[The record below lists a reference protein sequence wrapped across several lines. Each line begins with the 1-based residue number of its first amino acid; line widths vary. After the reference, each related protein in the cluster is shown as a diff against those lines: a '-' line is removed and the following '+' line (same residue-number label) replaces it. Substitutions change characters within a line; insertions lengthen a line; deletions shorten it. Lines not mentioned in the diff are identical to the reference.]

1 MLPLGSCATEYF
13 PAWRMIG
20 WDLETGDLVR
30 TLQSRSHCLT
40 PSCQVSNRSCGWSQF
55 CWAAGI
61 SGRLPR
67 RTPSRVDGTAT
78 TLRPVLASWCPI
90 PPPHSATSI
99 HAPPRSTATGVPT
112 YVWTTIGHWELR
124 TEMGLSL
131 LIRPVPSLPWIYY
144 LIP

>member
-30 TLQSRSHCLT
+30 TLQSRSHFLT
-40 PSCQVSNRSCGWSQF
+40 PSCQVSNRSSGWSQF
-55 CWAAGI
+55 CWAAGV

-78 TLRPVLASWCPI
+78 TLRPVLASWCSI

-99 HAPPRSTATGVPT
+99 HAPPEVPRL
-112 YVWTTIGHWELR
+112 VCLR
-124 TEMGLSL
+124 TSGPRSDIEQASL
-131 LIRPVPSLPWIYY
+131 TRDCTRRASIECRRFLQGIR
-144 LIP
+144 